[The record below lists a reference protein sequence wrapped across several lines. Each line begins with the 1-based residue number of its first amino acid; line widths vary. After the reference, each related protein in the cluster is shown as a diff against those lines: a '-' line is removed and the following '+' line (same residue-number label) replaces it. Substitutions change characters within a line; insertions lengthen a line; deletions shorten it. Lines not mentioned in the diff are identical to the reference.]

1 MQADGNIAGNCW
13 NQTKVHDYSLQSAET
28 KAQTV
33 EPAFILNSCLYI
45 LYTVVWKAS
54 EPSFL

>member
-45 LYTVVWKAS
+45 LYTVV
-54 EPSFL
+54 